1 MSHSQE
7 YTCEDECKKPTW
19 IPAVSALEMT
29 YTDVNFENIGSEALT
44 PPGANFIEKLGAL
57 IAPDGRDARGDAR
70 FVGIV
75 PKGQGAKCSA
85 DYNPIEYLSVG
96 GASPRCVSL
105 NSALKVST
113 GVMGPPT
120 SRLCYKR

>member
-1 MSHSQE
+1 
-7 YTCEDECKKPTW
+7 
-19 IPAVSALEMT
+19 MT
-29 YTDVNFENIGSEALT
+29 YTDLNYENLDFT
-44 PPGANFIEKLGAL
+44 FP
-57 IAPDGRDARGDAR
+57 IA
-70 FVGIV
+70 